1 MAKITVELI
10 KELREKT
17 QVGMMDC
24 KKALIETE
32 GDMEK
37 AIEILRKKGAA
48 VAAKRADYET
58 NHGRIASFI
67 SDDFKI
73 GCLVELNTETDFS
86 ANTDDVKEFTEQLAI
101 HIVKEN
107 PTSVD
112 ALLDQT
118 LKDKSITVKNYL
130 DDLIAKITENIKVNK
145 FTRFEIKENGV
156 VNNYIHP
163 GSTLA
168 TLVELQTDQEIEP
181 DKVAGQRVLQLAH
194 DICMQIAVTQPLC
207 VEPSELDP
215 KLLEKEKEIAR
226 EQLKASGKPENIIDK
241 ILEGKMKKYYAEVC
255 LLDQPFIKDDKV
267 TIKKHIDDV
276 EKDTGF
282 KITVKQFERFGIG
295 KK

>member
-1 MAKITVELI
+1 MAKITLELI

-24 KKALIETE
+24 KKALVEAD
-32 GDMEK
+32 GNMEK
-37 AIEILRKKGAA
+37 AIELLRKKGAA
-48 VAAKRADYET
+48 VAAKRAEYET
-58 NHGRIASFI
+58 NHGRIASFV
-67 SDDFKI
+67 SSDFKV

-86 ANTDDVKEFTEQLAI
+86 ANTDDIKEFAEQLAI

-107 PTSVD
+107 PTSIEN
-112 ALLDQT
+112 LLSQQ
-118 LKDKSITVKNYL
+118 LKEKNITIKDFL
-130 DDLIAKITENIKVNK
+130 DDIIAKITEKIKINK
-145 FTRFEIKENGV
+145 FVRFEIKKHGV
-156 VNNYIHP
+156 INNYVHP

-194 DICMQIAVTQPLC
+194 DICMQIAVTRPLC
-207 VEPSELDP
+207 IEPSQIDP
-215 KLLEKEKEIAR
+215 KLLEKEREIAR
-226 EQLKASGKPENIIDK
+226 EQLKSSGKPENIIDK

-267 TIKKHIDDV
+267 SIKKHIEEV
-276 EKDTGF
+276 EKETNF